1 MKKANLISILILSSV
16 LLTSCSDAPI
26 SGDDFISKIS
36 PNLWDFLAV
45 FAAFIV
51 LILIVFFF
59 GYKPIKKLLQKRRD
73 YVEGK
78 INNAEQREN
87 KSKQI
92 LSDAEKVLSN
102 SKKEAIEIV
111 EQAKNDALKQKEIIL
126 NQAKEETKIEK
137 QKLKNEIAQ
146 EIESSKDEIHHQ
158 IVDVALSASEKV
170 LNREVSKED
179 NSRLVDEF
187 IKSLDKDQ

>member
-78 INNAEQREN
+78 ISNAEQREN

-92 LSDAEKVLSN
+92 LSDAEKVLSD

-111 EQAKNDALKQKEIIL
+111 KNNGGTPVAVAVLIDKSGIDEIDGIP
-126 NQAKEETKIEK
+126 
-137 QKLKNEIAQ
+137 
-146 EIESSKDEIHHQ
+146 IESLI
-158 IVDVALSASEKV
+158 KV
-170 LNREVSKED
+170 SQLN
-179 NSRLVDEF
+179 
-187 IKSLDKDQ
+187 